1 MFGPWIRMDSD
12 LPPRSLERL
21 LHLRSRLSRVEG
33 VILREVAEVGGLRS
47 AIVQSGVGV
56 IKGHDGGDLLGQ
68 GNGHVERVGAS
79 QREADEGELAAT
91 VRQMGRSVL
100 AQNLHRSRDVA
111 APPLHIAIQ
120 RRAQRLRFLDRR
132 GRLAAIE
139 VGGERHEARFR
150 EPVADL
156 PKRLRQSPPRMQ
168 DQHPWSAAMFGNGQI
183 GADRSPIS
191 LKFSHT
197 TLLKNARN
205 TVLQEAE
212 NTCSVRRCP
221 KYPFLDGSLEQCSV
235 PASLDNCEAT
245 APS

>member
-1 MFGPWIRMDSD
+1 M
-12 LPPRSLERL
+12 
-21 LHLRSRLSRVEG
+21 
-33 VILREVAEVGGLRS
+33 LREVAEVCGRSS

-56 IKGHDGGDLLGQ
+56 IKGHDCGDLLGQ
-68 GNGHVERVGAS
+68 GDGHVERVGAS

-91 VRQMGRSVL
+91 VREMGRSVW
-100 AQNLHRSRDVA
+100 AQDLHRSRDVA

-120 RRAQRLRFLDRR
+120 RRAERLGCLDRC
-132 GRLAAIE
+132 GRLAAVE
-139 VGGERHEARFR
+139 VWGERHEAQFR

-156 PKRLRQSPPRMQ
+156 PKRLRQSPPGMQ
-168 DQHPWSAAMFGNGQI
+168 DQHTWSAAMLGNGQI

-212 NTCSVRRCP
+212 NTCSVCCCP
-221 KYPFLDGSLEQCSV
+221 KYPFLTAILEQSSV
-235 PASLDNCEAT
+235 PASPDNCEAT
-245 APS
+245 A